1 MARLKK
7 TKPKTKRVPAKKAR
21 PRSKLS
27 QQLHMLAR
35 YKVALLVVILFFLGM
50 VAAVSFTGGAASQ
63 EGFAEHLAGTG
74 LILLVAFFLAG
85 AFISQFEPGLFDSPS
100 RIFFLGLLAL
110 ILTLL
115 ASTVAAYFLP
125 LVLVAILLAIVYNQ
139 RFALGMMIFFMV
151 PIGLGAQGDYK
162 TLATLF
168 AGSVAAIFLARDVR
182 HRSKLIEVGTIAG
195 FSQFAMLFALT
206 IMEPAPQYLYSREVF
221 LPFLWVFANGLAAG
235 VIITALLP
243 YIERVFNITTN
254 IGLLELSDLNR
265 PLLKHLALEAPG
277 SYNHSLIV
285 GNLAEA
291 AARQIGANDLL
302 ARVSAYYHDIGKL
315 NKPQY
320 FVENEGLSP
329 SKHQNLSPAMSS
341 LIITAH
347 TKDGLELAK
356 EYKLPKKIL
365 KIIQE
370 HHGSTLVEY
379 FYHQAKEQNQDNHQV
394 EESAFRYPGPLPR
407 SKESAIVMLADAVES
422 ASRTMKDPSPAHLEQ
437 LVHDIIVKRLLD
449 GQLNESNLTF
459 RELHQIEISF
469 IKVLAGIYHARI
481 KYPEQEEK

>member
-1 MARLKK
+1 
-7 TKPKTKRVPAKKAR
+7 
-21 PRSKLS
+21 
-27 QQLHMLAR
+27 
-35 YKVALLVVILFFLGM
+35 
-50 VAAVSFTGGAASQ
+50 
-63 EGFAEHLAGTG
+63 
-74 LILLVAFFLAG
+74 
-85 AFISQFEPGLFDSPS
+85 
-100 RIFFLGLLAL
+100 
-110 ILTLL
+110 
-115 ASTVAAYFLP
+115 
-125 LVLVAILLAIVYNQ
+125 
-139 RFALGMMIFFMV
+139 
-151 PIGLGAQGDYK
+151 
-162 TLATLF
+162 
-168 AGSVAAIFLARDVR
+168 
-182 HRSKLIEVGTIAG
+182 
-195 FSQFAMLFALT
+195 MLFALT
-206 IMEPAPQYLYSREVF
+206 IIEPGPRNLYSREVL
-221 LPFLWVFANGLAAG
+221 LPFLWVFVNGLAAG
-235 VIITALLP
+235 VLITALLP
-243 YIERVFNITTN
+243 YIERAFNIITD

-285 GNLAEA
+285 GSLAEA

-347 TKDGLELAK
+347 TKDGLELGK
-356 EYKLPKKIL
+356 EYKLPRKIL
-365 KIIQE
+365 RIIQE

-379 FYHQAKEQNQDNHQV
+379 FYHQAKEKNQDNQQV

-437 LVHDIIVKRLLD
+437 LVHDLIVKRLMG
-449 GQLNESNLTF
+449 GQLNECNLTF
-459 RELHQIEISF
+459 RELQQIEISF
-469 IKVLAGIYHARI
+469 IKVLAGIYHGRI